1 MNLSGR
7 LEKQLPSGL
16 VEFMQA
22 AGLMAANQG
31 HGLYLVGGM
40 VRDLLLER
48 ENQDLDLV
56 SEGNA
61 PDLAQ
66 QLAEINRAKVTV
78 HPRFQTANLKWD
90 GWSVDIATVRSET
103 YARPGALP
111 TVAPGSLDT
120 DLFRRDFTVNAM
132 AVELVPG
139 RWGELIDIYD
149 GQADLK
155 KGLVRILHENSFI
168 DDATRIWRAVRYEQ
182 RLDFKIEPDTLRLL
196 EEHIAYLDTISGDRI
211 RHELELVLNEDRPE
225 RALHR
230 AGELGVLSRV
240 NPGLKGDV
248 WLVEKFR
255 EARETA
261 SPGRPSPELCLA
273 VLAYRLT
280 DGETEELIQKL
291 RLRKSQVQVIRSV
304 QKIKGGLAELETE
317 DIAPS
322 GVYEILHG
330 RSRTA
335 LAAVSI
341 AAGSPAVRKHIDLYL
356 NELRDVKT
364 ALTGTD
370 LHKMG
375 IPPGP
380 RIKEILS
387 LLHRAR
393 LDGEVSSRTE
403 EEETVRKQQGF

>member
-155 KGLVRILHENSFI
+155 
-168 DDATRIWRAVRYEQ
+168 
-182 RLDFKIEPDTLRLL
+182 
-196 EEHIAYLDTISGDRI
+196 
-211 RHELELVLNEDRPE
+211 
-225 RALHR
+225 
-230 AGELGVLSRV
+230 
-240 NPGLKGDV
+240 
-248 WLVEKFR
+248 
-255 EARETA
+255 
-261 SPGRPSPELCLA
+261 
-273 VLAYRLT
+273 
-280 DGETEELIQKL
+280 
-291 RLRKSQVQVIRSV
+291 
-304 QKIKGGLAELETE
+304 
-317 DIAPS
+317 
-322 GVYEILHG
+322 
-330 RSRTA
+330 
-335 LAAVSI
+335 
-341 AAGSPAVRKHIDLYL
+341 
-356 NELRDVKT
+356 
-364 ALTGTD
+364 
-370 LHKMG
+370 
-375 IPPGP
+375 
-380 RIKEILS
+380 
-387 LLHRAR
+387 
-393 LDGEVSSRTE
+393 
-403 EEETVRKQQGF
+403 